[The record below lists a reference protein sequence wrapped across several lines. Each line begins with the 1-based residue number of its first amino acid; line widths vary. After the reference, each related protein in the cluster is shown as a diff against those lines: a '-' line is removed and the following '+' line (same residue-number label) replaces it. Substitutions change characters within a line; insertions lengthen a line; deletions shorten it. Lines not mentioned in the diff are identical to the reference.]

1 LKESQEVLALARK
14 LGHPFSLADVL
25 CYAGCLVNEMRRD
38 GEALKE
44 RAEELKR
51 LAKDKVPIW
60 SDAGIDFGGE
70 ALVLMGQVEKGM
82 AQMREGIAAYESRGL
97 RFFLSGRLGRLAEAQ
112 SRAGHPNEALNTLDE
127 ALALVEDTGERQ
139 WEAELHRV
147 RGELLLAQGN
157 EEEGEAGFHR
167 AIQVARRQQGRS
179 WELRATVS
187 LCRLWQQ
194 QGRLEEA
201 RQRLVAIHSWFTEG
215 FDTADLIE
223 ARTLLEELA
232 P

>member
-1 LKESQEVLALARK
+1 
-14 LGHPFSLADVL
+14 
-25 CYAGCLVNEMRRD
+25 
-38 GEALKE
+38 
-44 RAEELKR
+44 
-51 LAKDKVPIW
+51 
-60 SDAGIDFGGE
+60 
-70 ALVLMGQVEKGM
+70 
-82 AQMREGIAAYESRGL
+82 
-97 RFFLSGRLGRLAEAQ
+97 
-112 SRAGHPNEALNTLDE
+112 LDE